1 MDNNRINRDMDITR
15 DELSQIFTD
24 LQTLVGAYGDLS
36 IAPLPLS
43 EKALTYLNGDITHM
57 KNRTEKDGV
66 TAAAPQFSSLEALR
80 AHIGECTR
88 CGLHRNRNKMVF
100 GEGDAGARL
109 IFIGE
114 GPGADED
121 RAGRPF
127 VGRAGEL
134 LTKIITDGMGL
145 TRDAVY
151 ICNIVKCHPPK
162 NRDPEP
168 DEIEACLPFLKH
180 QIDIIK
186 PEVICTLGRVAAQS
200 LFGKAFK
207 ISSERGR
214 WNDHRGI
221 PVMPTYHPAYL
232 LRNPSAK
239 RDTWEDIKA
248 VMDRLGLEV
257 K

>member
-1 MDNNRINRDMDITR
+1 MGDTTATDN
-15 DELSQIFTD
+15 LKGIFSD
-24 LQTLVGAYGDLS
+24 LKRAVQAYADLG
-36 IAPLPLS
+36 IAPPPLS
-43 EKALTYLNGDITHM
+43 RETLTFLSRD
-57 KNRTEKDGV
+57 V
-66 TAAAPQFSSLEALR
+66 TDVKHLAARQGSSEEAPRFSSLSALR

-88 CGLHRNRNKMVF
+88 CGLQRNRNKLVF
-100 GEGDAGARL
+100 GEGDPGARL
-109 IFIGE
+109 VFIGE

-121 RAGRPF
+121 RTGRPF

-134 LTKIITDGMGL
+134 LTNIITDGMGL
-145 TRDAVY
+145 TREAVY
-151 ICNIVKCHPPK
+151 ICNIVKCHPPR

-168 DEIEACLPFLKH
+168 DEIEACLPFLKL

-207 ISSERGR
+207 ISSQRGR
-214 WNDHRGI
+214 WHEYRGI
-221 PVMPTYHPAYL
+221 RVMPTYHPAYL

-248 VMDRLGLEV
+248 VMGKLGLEV

>member
-1 MDNNRINRDMDITR
+1 MGITR
-15 DELSQIFTD
+15 DELSRIFTD
-24 LQTLVGAYGDLS
+24 LKTLVGAYGDLG

-43 EKALTYLNGDITHM
+43 KKTLTYLKGNITDV
-57 KNRTEKDGV
+57 KNCTEKDGAPV
-66 TAAAPQFSSLEALR
+66 GAPQFYSLEALR

-88 CGLHRNRNKMVF
+88 CGLHRSRNKMVF

-114 GPGADED
+114 GPGVDED

-127 VGRAGEL
+127 VGRAGAL

-168 DEIEACLPFLKH
+168 GEIEACLPFLKH
-180 QIDIIK
+180 QVDIIK
-186 PEVICTLGRVAAQS
+186 PEIICTLGRVAAQS

-207 ISSERGR
+207 ITSQRGR
-214 WNDHRGI
+214 WHDYRGI

-248 VMDRLGLEV
+248 VMGKLGLEV